1 MSPRAELLEIVGQL
15 KTLLISYPQIGL
27 DPLDGLKPLRPV
39 AGKPVQ
45 EGTQGS
51 RDRGKQSR
59 ASKGPE
65 PVRSTPREAA
75 RATHGVAMPA
85 ASIQSVPEP
94 EGRAV
99 LPADLESLAAFIGDC
114 RRCRLSEKRTH
125 VVFGE
130 GSPKARLVFVGEG
143 PGADEDA
150 AGRPFVG
157 EAGKLLTRIIE
168 NGMGLKREDV
178 YICNVVKCRPP
189 NNRDPEADEVQTC
202 RPFLEQQLAILK
214 PEVICT
220 LGRIAAKCLLG
231 REFKITQER
240 GTWFSF
246 KGIPLMTTY
255 HPSYILRNPSEE
267 RPLKR
272 QVWEDVQKI
281 MGRLGLKVK
290 KNE

>member
-15 KTLLISYPQIGL
+15 KNLLMSYPQIGL
-27 DPLDGLKPLRPV
+27 DPSEGLNPLSPV
-39 AGKPVQ
+39 AGKPAQ
-45 EGTQGS
+45 EGTQGGKA
-51 RDRGKQSR
+51 RGKPSR
-59 ASKGPE
+59 ASRVSGPT
-65 PVRSTPREAA
+65 RG
-75 RATHGVAMPA
+75 THGEETQGNRGVEMPR
-85 ASIQSVPEP
+85 ASSQSVPEP
-94 EGRAV
+94 GAADV
-99 LPADLESLAAFIGDC
+99 LPADLESLAVFIGDC
-114 RRCRLSEKRTH
+114 RRCKLSEKRTR

-168 NGMGLKREDV
+168 GGMGLKREDV

-189 NNRDPEADEVQTC
+189 ANRDPEADEVQTC
-202 RPFLEQQLAILK
+202 LPFLKQQLAIIR

-220 LGRIAAKCLLG
+220 LGRIAAQSLLG

-240 GTWFSF
+240 GNWSSF
-246 KGIPLMTTY
+246 MGIPLMATF
-255 HPSYILRNPSEE
+255 HPAYILRNLSEE
-267 RPLKR
+267 RRLKGL
-272 QVWEDVQKI
+272 VWEDVKKI

-290 KNE
+290 

>member
-1 MSPRAELLEIVGQL
+1 MNPRGELLEIVSQL
-15 KTLLISYPQIGL
+15 KNLLVSYPQEEFEL
-27 DPLDGLKPLRPV
+27 HRS
-39 AGKPVQ
+39 
-45 EGTQGS
+45 S
-51 RDRGKQSR
+51 RVSMGR
-59 ASKGPE
+59 
-65 PVRSTPREAA
+65 RSAE
-75 RATHGVAMPA
+75 
-85 ASIQSVPEP
+85 QND
-94 EGRAV
+94 
-99 LPADLESLAAFIGDC
+99 PADLESLAAFIGDC
-114 RRCRLSEKRTH
+114 RRCKLSEKRTR

-130 GSPKARLVFVGEG
+130 GSSKARLVFVGEG
-143 PGADEDA
+143 PGAEEDA

-168 NGMGLKREDV
+168 GGMGLKREDV

-202 RPFLEQQLAILK
+202 LPFLKQQLAIIR

-220 LGRIAAKCLLG
+220 LGRIAAQNLLG

-246 KGIPLMTTY
+246 MGIPLMATF
-255 HPSYILRNPSEE
+255 HPAYILRNPKDE
-267 RPLKR
+267 RRLKGL
-272 QVWEDVQKI
+272 VWGDVQQI